1 MQHLI
6 MQSTI
11 QIYKKNKNMKTTSQN
26 LDYLE
31 AGDIKTISNK
41 TNYAVPTIYQL
52 LSGKRRITTR
62 NKIVLELAY
71 KIAKIRKQ
79 AIEKLN
85 IKISN
90 L

>member
-1 MQHLI
+1 

-11 QIYKKNKNMKTTSQN
+11 QIYKKIKSMKTTSQN

-31 AGDIKTISNK
+31 AGDIKTISDK

-62 NKIVLELAY
+62 NKVVIELAY
-71 KIAKIRKQ
+71 KIAKMRKQ

-85 IKISN
+85 NRIIN

>member
-1 MQHLI
+1 
-6 MQSTI
+6 
-11 QIYKKNKNMKTTSQN
+11 MKTTSQN

-31 AGDIKTISNK
+31 AGDIKTISTK

-52 LSGKRRITTR
+52 LSGKRRITAR

-79 AIEKLN
+79 AIEKAN
-85 IKISN
+85 NRISN